1 VCTDG
6 TSNLQGAVNEALAHI
21 QTKLKTDFLVF
32 HCMAHKLELAIS
44 DAIKLVTEI
53 GHLQSL
59 TDALYAH
66 FSRSLKNQNE
76 LKSIAAALHVNLL
89 KV

>member
-1 VCTDG
+1 VYTDG
-6 TSNLQGAVNEALAHI
+6 TSNLQAAVNEALAHI

-32 HCMAHKLELAIS
+32 HCMAHKLELVIS
-44 DAIKLVTEI
+44 DVIKLVTEI

-66 FSRSLKNQNE
+66 FSRSPKKKMS
-76 LKSIAAALHVNLL
+76 LKS
-89 KV
+89 